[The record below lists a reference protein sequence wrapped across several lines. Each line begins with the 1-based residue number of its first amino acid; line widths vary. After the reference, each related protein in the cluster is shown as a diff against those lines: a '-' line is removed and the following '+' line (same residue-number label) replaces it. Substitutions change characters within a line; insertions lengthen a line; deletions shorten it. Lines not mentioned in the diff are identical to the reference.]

1 MEAPDKAE
9 VSFKSNADLLAKSPD
24 FSRIGRNSWTYEDS
38 LTVVSLPKE
47 AASLALEIISLADA
61 CCFRVSLGLKLCCSL
76 FVVGCFSTV
85 AGSWGGTSVLN
96 GVC

>member
-1 MEAPDKAE
+1 M
-9 VSFKSNADLLAKSPD
+9 SNADLLALSPD

-61 CCFRVSLGLKLCCSL
+61 CCFRVSLGLKLCCML
-76 FVVGCFSTV
+76 CVMDCFCTM
-85 AGSWGGTSVLN
+85 AGTSGGTSISY
-96 GVC
+96 GGTSIS